1 MYESQ
6 LKNQQY
12 LSHSQTTTM
21 KLVLTHAANIPSN
34 KYQHLLL
41 FISLENAP
49 STSLKLCANSSNK
62 FQHLWLYFSLRN
74 VPRICLELCALF
86 SNKYQHSLLYLSLEN
101 VLKVCLGNSALLKC
115 LSQQYG
121 PALMVACCVGFRALD
136 SSWKSCPSSKSE
148 ACLSLHLPLLSLL
161 SKLLLGTRA
170 LSNSSLGIRASHQKL
185 SSWIM
190 CQMKSHALYLP
201 Y

>member
-1 MYESQ
+1 
-6 LKNQQY
+6 
-12 LSHSQTTTM
+12 M

-41 FISLENAP
+41 FMSLENAP

-121 PALMVACCVGFRALD
+121 PALMVACCLGFRALE

-170 LSNSSLGIRASHQKL
+170 LSNSSWEFVPLTKKSLLG
-185 SSWIM
+185 
-190 CQMKSHALYLP
+190 
-201 Y
+201 

>member
-1 MYESQ
+1 
-6 LKNQQY
+6 
-12 LSHSQTTTM
+12 M

-41 FISLENAP
+41 FMSLENAP

-86 SNKYQHSLLYLSLEN
+86 SNKYQHSLLYLSLES
-101 VLKVCLGNSALLKC
+101 VLKVCLGNNALLKC

-121 PALMVACCVGFRALD
+121 PALMVACCLGFRALD
-136 SSWKSCPSSKSE
+136 SSRN
-148 ACLSLHLPLLSLL
+148 
-161 SKLLLGTRA
+161 RA
-170 LSNSSLGIRASHQKL
+170 LHASSTSLSSLQAAPWNSSLFKNSLLNNVPNEVSCTLFTLLGL
-185 SSWIM
+185 FSW
-190 CQMKSHALYLP
+190 LFTFNGRD
-201 Y
+201 